1 MKLLNRVPGAAAA
14 GSGAQMF
21 PLMVD
26 CLSRPPALIDTVVVA
41 ADAVVAVIAVA
52 AADVSSWQW
61 ECSWQLRDAGGCCCR
76 CCSLVHPPI
85 AHVVA
90 GAAVAD
96 GAEQLV
102 SCLALGPGRSGAS
115 SCCSCSPRG

>member
-14 GSGAQMF
+14 GSGAQLLLQMD
-21 PLMVD
+21 D
-26 CLSRPPALIDTVVVA
+26 CLSRPLALLDTVVVA
-41 ADAVVAVIAVA
+41 VEVVVAVNVA

-76 CCSLVHPPI
+76 CCSLGHPPI

-90 GAAVAD
+90 AAAVAD
-96 GAEQLV
+96 GAAQLV
-102 SCLALGPGRSGAS
+102 SFLALGPGRSGAS